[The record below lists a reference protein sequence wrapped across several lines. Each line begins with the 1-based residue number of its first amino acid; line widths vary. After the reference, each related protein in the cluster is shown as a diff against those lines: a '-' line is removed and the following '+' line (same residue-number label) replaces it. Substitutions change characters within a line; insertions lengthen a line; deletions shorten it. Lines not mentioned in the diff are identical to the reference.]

1 METGEVRASYEA
13 QLLKN
18 KIIEKPF
25 TAAQIANGALRDHLT
40 QENYDAPLKVIF
52 IVSHLLLATNWDQIN
67 LLSTHY

>member
-1 METGEVRASYEA
+1 MEVGEVMASCEA

-40 QENYDAPLKVIF
+40 QEEYNAPLKVTF
-52 IVSHLLLATNWDQIN
+52 VVSHLWLATN
-67 LLSTHY
+67 